1 MTLLSRVYRVVRA
14 AGRSISST
22 ALLFGVVLA
31 LVTRA
36 TPAFADNVDELIKQ
50 LESSSDTVRLSAAL
64 NLTKAGDQRGILALA
79 KALNADTN
87 SRVRGAAAAG
97 LSELVTDKTKPT
109 YKNLAVSALKRAVES
124 GDADVRDQA
133 SAALAKIGVSAPS
146 TQSGTTSRGGGGGIY
161 VNIGPMSS
169 KTGDSAVDGKLK
181 SLMGKV
187 ATKTMSRA
195 ASNMATTWDGGGAPT
210 KAQLDAKNI
219 AGFYVDGTLNELKI
233 KEGGSS
239 TTVSCKISMLLASYP
254 DKSIFGLL
262 NGGASVQASG
272 GASDIAL
279 AREDCVSAVVED
291 LIAKKIVPTINTKAA
306 SP

>member
-1 MTLLSRVYRVVRA
+1 MYRVV
-14 AGRSISST
+14 
-22 ALLFGVVLA
+22 VLA
-31 LVTRA
+31 VALAMIAVMLRA
-36 TPAFADNVDELIKQ
+36 TPAFADNVDELVKQ

-97 LSELVTDKTKPT
+97 LSQLITDQTKPS
-109 YKNLAVSALKRAVES
+109 YKNLAISALKRAAES
-124 GDADVRDQA
+124 GDAEVKEQA
-133 SAALAKIGVSAPS
+133 SAALTRIGVAGPGPSAG
-146 TQSGTTSRGGGGGIY
+146 TSGRGGGIY

-169 KTGDSAVDGKLK
+169 KTGDASIDSKLK
-181 SLMGKV
+181 TLMMKV
-187 ATKTMSRA
+187 AAKAMSRS
-195 ASNMATTWDGGGAPT
+195 ASSMATTWDGGGVPT
-210 KAQLDAKNI
+210 KAQLDAKNVS
-219 AGFYVDGTLNELKI
+219 GFYVDGTLNEVKVKGDGTI
-233 KEGGSS
+233 
-239 TTVSCKISMLLASYP
+239 SCKVNMLLASYP

-291 LIAKKIVPTINTKAA
+291 LIAKKIVPTIKTKAA